1 MSRIDQLL
9 ARFRTHVSQPLRS
22 EFPLSQRIWFVV
34 YPPEDE
40 RRLGPRMPEFELATK
55 DAGLEW
61 VRIDVSGSFAA
72 WLDSRDDKDEIMG
85 DPELV
90 ETYANPEYVNFLKDR
105 LQDAVAQSVSTSSER
120 TVFALTG
127 LMELYDFV
135 HVSSIIDALDSKFPG
150 VLLVF
155 FPGERENN
163 TYRFL
168 GARDGWDYL
177 AVPILAES

>member
-1 MSRIDQLL
+1 
-9 ARFRTHVSQPLRS
+9 
-22 EFPLSQRIWFVV
+22 
-34 YPPEDE
+34 
-40 RRLGPRMPEFELATK
+40 
-55 DAGLEW
+55 
-61 VRIDVSGSFAA
+61 
-72 WLDSRDDKDEIMG
+72 MG

-90 ETYANPEYVNFLKDR
+90 ETYADPGYVDFIKDR
-105 LQDAVAQSVSTSSER
+105 LANAVTQHAPKDPER

-127 LMELYDFV
+127 LIELYDFV

-177 AVPILAES
+177 AVPILPES

>member
-1 MSRIDQLL
+1 MARIDQLL
-9 ARFRTHVSQPLRS
+9 SSFKRHVALPLRS
-22 EFPLSQRIWFVV
+22 GLPLSQRVWFVV

-40 RRLGPRMPEFELATK
+40 RRLAPRLPEFELATR
-55 DAGLEW
+55 DAGLGW
-61 VRIDVSGSFAA
+61 TRIDLAGTFAE
-72 WLDSRDDKDEIMG
+72 WLDSRDDKDEIVA

-90 ETYANPEYVNFLKDR
+90 ETYAESGFLALLKGR
-105 LQDAVAQSVSTSSER
+105 IEEMIGHRESAEAER

-127 LMELYDFV
+127 LIELYDFV
-135 HVSSIIDALDSKFPG
+135 HVSSVIDAVDKKFPG

-155 FPGERENN
+155 FPGERQGN

-177 AVPILAES
+177 ALPILPES